1 MLRIWGRLSSVNVQ
15 KVVWCA
21 RELSLDHER
30 IDVGGAFGG
39 VDTPEF
45 KAMNPNGMIPVIE
58 DGLNDSG
65 DTRFVLLE
73 SNAIVRYL
81 SARYGPGNLYPLE
94 LHERADADRWMDWQT
109 TSYSPSMVDAFMQLV
124 RTPEDQR
131 DAERIERSR
140 QAAERS
146 TAVLEAVL
154 AKQPYVA
161 GRRFT
166 MADIVCGCATH
177 RWLGLPMDRP
187 ARPNLERWMAELRD
201 RRAARE
207 VLALPVV

>member
-21 RELSLDHER
+21 HELSLDHER

-39 VDTPEF
+39 VNTPEF
-45 KAMNPNGMIPVIE
+45 LAMNPNGMIPVIE
-58 DGLNDSG
+58 DGINDTG
-65 DTRFVLLE
+65 DERFVLWE

-81 SARYGPGNLYPLE
+81 CSRYDPGNLYPLE

-109 TSYSPSMVDAFMQLV
+109 TTFSPSMVDAFLQLV

-131 DAERIERSR
+131 DAARIERSR
-140 QAAERS
+140 QAAER
-146 TAVLEAVL
+146 TTGILDAVL

-161 GRRFT
+161 GQRFT
-166 MADIVCGCATH
+166 MADIACGCAAH

-187 ARPNLERWMAELRD
+187 ARPNLERWMTELRD

>member
-45 KAMNPNGMIPVIE
+45 LAMNPNGMIPVIE

-65 DTRFVLLE
+65 DTRFVLWE

-81 SARYGPGNLYPLE
+81 SARYGPGTLYPLE

-131 DAERIERSR
+131 DAARIERSR
-140 QAAERS
+140 QAAERMS
-146 TAVLEAVL
+146 AILDAVL

-161 GRRFT
+161 GQRFT
-166 MADIVCGCATH
+166 MADIACGCAAH
-177 RWLGLPMDRP
+177 RWLGLPLDRT
-187 ARPNLERWMAELRD
+187 ARPHLERWMAALRD
-201 RRAARE
+201 RRAAQE

>member
-1 MLRIWGRLSSVNVQ
+1 MLRIWGRISSINVQ

-21 RELSLDHER
+21 DELGLAYER
-30 IDVGGAFGG
+30 LDVGGKFGRN
-39 VDTPEF
+39 DTPEYL
-45 KAMNPNGMIPVIE
+45 AMNPNGLVPVLDD
-58 DGLNDSG
+58 DG
-65 DTRFVLLE
+65 FVLWE

-81 SARYGPGNLYPLE
+81 CARERNTMLWPEEPRR
-94 LHERADADRWMDWQT
+94 RADADRWMDWQT
-109 TSYSPSMVDAFMQLV
+109 TSYSPSMVDAFLQLV

-131 DAERIERSR
+131 DAARIERSR

-146 TAVLEAVL
+146 TAILEAVL
-154 AKQPYVA
+154 AKQPYLT
-161 GRRFT
+161 GQRFT

-177 RWLGLPMDRP
+177 RWLGLPMERP
-187 ARPNLERWMAELRD
+187 ARPNLERWMTELRD

>member
-39 VDTPEF
+39 VNTPEF
-45 KAMNPNGMIPVIE
+45 LAMNPNGMIPVIE

-65 DTRFVLLE
+65 DTRFVLWE

-109 TSYSPSMVDAFMQLV
+109 TSYSPSMVDAFLQLV

-140 QAAERS
+140 KAAERT
-146 TAVLEAVL
+146 TAILDAVL
-154 AKQPYVA
+154 AQQPYVA
-161 GRRFT
+161 GQRFT
-166 MADIVCGCATH
+166 MADIACGCATH

-187 ARPNLERWMAELRD
+187 ARPNLERWMTELRD
-201 RRAARE
+201 RRAAQE

>member
-1 MLRIWGRLSSVNVQ
+1 MLKIWGRRNSSNVR
-15 KVVWCA
+15 KVLWCA
-21 RELSLDHER
+21 EEIGLPYESIE
-30 IDVGGAFGG
+30 VGGSHGG
-39 VDTPEF
+39 TQTPEYQ
-45 KAMNPNGMIPVIE
+45 AMNPNSLVPVIE
-58 DGLNDSG
+58 DHGLP
-65 DTRFVLLE
+65 LWE

-109 TSYSPSMVDAFMQLV
+109 TSYSPSMVDAFLQLV

-131 DAERIERSR
+131 DAARIERSR

-146 TAVLEAVL
+146 TAILEAVL